1 MLAFAML
8 SQAQKAIMSV
18 TQGGGLEME
27 GCELNV
33 CAYEAG
39 WRSMSVRGDWN
50 VARQDERQFQLLSG
64 NKKAFD
70 GKSRYAQRGDYIMGE
85 IHLP

>member
-8 SQAQKAIMSV
+8 SQAQKAIMRV

-39 WRSMSVRGDWN
+39 WRSMSV
-50 VARQDERQFQLLSG
+50 VATG
-64 NKKAFD
+64 
-70 GKSRYAQRGDYIMGE
+70 M
-85 IHLP
+85 